1 MPVTLLQ
8 FFSDISK
15 IRYISRLF
23 KICNHIGF
31 LTNDVAMVM
40 ETKIYI
46 TFFFKCRSLYS
57 FGLCYK
63 SRQYIDASFLIVS
76 TVYTCKATVSADISW
91 FFKECQE
98 RTPQKI
104 KDSKQKQ
111 KEQKQ
116 SEKGKFLEMP

>member
-1 MPVTLLQ
+1 MMLPWIWKQKFILH
-8 FFSDISK
+8 FF
-15 IRYISRLF
+15 L
-23 KICNHIGF
+23 
-31 LTNDVAMVM
+31 
-40 ETKIYI
+40 
-46 TFFFKCRSLYS
+46 KCHSLYS
-57 FGLCYK
+57 FGLCYI

-76 TVYTCKATVSADISW
+76 TVYTCKATISADISW

-98 RTPQKI
+98 RTPPKI